1 MTTKLGAIELGLCI
15 IRNIQL
21 GKPLKDSTQFTKSGK
36 RQMYNYNINVLLL
49 IKLFGKIY
57 QVSFK
62 FQL

>member
-1 MTTKLGAIELGLCI
+1 MTTKLGAIELGLCV
-15 IRNIQL
+15 IRNIQS
-21 GKPLKDSTQFTKSGK
+21 GKPLEDSTQFTKSGK